1 MAVATSTAL
10 TVAAIASAAGAGYGA
25 YSAERGNSLQR
36 QARRRQENAQREATR
51 IQLIERQR
59 AELAAAQAARPSASA
74 ALNENPIDAATT
86 DLTGGIER
94 DRLRLMRTSRLGG

>member
-1 MAVATSTAL
+1 MAVTATITAA
-10 TVAAIASAAGAGYGA
+10 VISAD
-25 YSAERGNSLQR
+25 R
-36 QARRRQENAQREATR
+36 QAHEAHRQRGLQNRSRITQENAQREATR

-59 AELAAAQAARPSASA
+59 AELAASQAARPSASA

>member
-1 MAVATSTAL
+1 MAAVSTIAL
-10 TVAAIASAAGAGYGA
+10 TASALAAGYGA
-25 YSAERGNSLQR
+25 YAANEQAGMQR
-36 QARRRQENAQREATR
+36 TARRRQEASQKEALR